1 MKHFPFLDLA
11 TINAPFSND
20 IKLAVNRVIDS
31 GRYIGGKEVEDFELN
46 LADLCRAPYAIGV
59 SNGLDALRLIL
70 RAWINLGIL
79 NPGDEVIVPSNTYI
93 ASVLAVTDNH
103 LTPVFV
109 EPDLETYNIDS
120 NLIEQAITPRTR
132 AIMVVHLYGRV
143 AWDKNIVD
151 IAQRHNLKIIEDNA
165 QAIGAIALSDG
176 LQQSRVTGAL
186 GDASAFS
193 FYPTKNIGALG
204 DAGAVVTHDKDL
216 ADTVTALRNYGS
228 KTQYHNIYNGLNCR
242 LDPMQ
247 AAIINVKLPHTANEN
262 NYRQTL
268 ANSYNEAITNPIVIK
283 PAKSICNENV
293 WHQFIIRV
301 PNREHFRR
309 YMSSNGV
316 ETAIHYPTP
325 PHLQPCYKQYAHLQL
340 PVAVKIAN
348 EVVSLPITR
357 CTSIA
362 DTIEIAEIINRYA
375 AKWPVNSK
383 LFQQN
388 L

>member
-20 IKLAVNRVIDS
+20 IKLAVNRVIES
-31 GRYIGGKEVEDFELN
+31 GRYIGGKEVEAFERN
-46 LADLCRAPYAIGV
+46 LADLCRVPYAIGV

-70 RAWINLGIL
+70 RAWLNLGIL

-93 ASVLAVTDNH
+93 ASVLAITDNH

-109 EPDLETYNIDS
+109 EPDIETYNIDS

-143 AWDKNIVD
+143 AWDKTIVD

-165 QAIGAIALSDG
+165 QSIGAIALTDG

-186 GDASAFS
+186 GDAAAFS

-228 KTQYHNIYNGLNCR
+228 KTQYFNIYDGLNCR
-242 LDPMQ
+242 LDPIQ
-247 AAIINVKLPHTANEN
+247 AAIINVKLPHTENEN
-262 NYRQTL
+262 KYRQTL
-268 ANSYNEAITNPIVIK
+268 ADIYNNTINNPIVIK
-283 PAKSICNENV
+283 PAASINNENV
-293 WHQFIIRV
+293 WHQYVIRV
-301 PNREHFRR
+301 PDREHFRR

-316 ETAIHYPTP
+316 ETAIHYPIP

-357 CTSIA
+357 CTSVTDA
-362 DTIEIAEIINRYA
+362 IEIADIINGYA
-375 AKWPVNSK
+375 AE
-383 LFQQN
+383 
-388 L
+388 